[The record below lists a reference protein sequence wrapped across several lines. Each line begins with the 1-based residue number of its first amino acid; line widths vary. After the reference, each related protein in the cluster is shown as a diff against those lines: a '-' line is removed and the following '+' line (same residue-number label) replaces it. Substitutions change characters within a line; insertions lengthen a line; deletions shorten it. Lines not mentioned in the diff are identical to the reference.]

1 MSHIENDSLREQE
14 YEQQQEE
21 AHQHFIIQEFAHL
34 VKSVGV
40 EVAFADMDKDA
51 RDMIAKYFYTH
62 VIKKLTDSWDT
73 GSNKKSDPI
82 SDVLTISTR
91 GY

>member
-1 MSHIENDSLREQE
+1 MSHEGNDFVNEQDQE
-14 YEQQQEE
+14 RAQEE